1 MRIIISIF
9 TYIFIFVIPSY
20 ATREE
25 ANMIQSNNYIETSEI
40 KRLCGVNSVYIVS
53 ALYGF
58 PHKYSDVYRRL
69 SPKEDLKSSIA
80 DLERVLNEYK
90 IETHTLKLRPLQLY
104 NNPNCLFIMYTPPPE
119 GKSIGHFNVVRV
131 IDEENIQVI
140 DPPYSPRIIKKSDWI
155 SNDKIIFIAIGDNF
169 NPPIEFGI
177 LKIISILMIISGFLM
192 ILYIKFSKPK
202 KSSIK

>member
-1 MRIIISIF
+1 MRIWAYNILLLLLWS
-9 TYIFIFVIPSY
+9 YLLVIPIVSH
-20 ATREE
+20 AKESKTSISGR
-25 ANMIQSNNYIETSEI
+25 NHISMISHNEQIGIAIEKI
-40 KRLCGVNSVYIVS
+40 KESCGVNSSYIILNLLNKNPNYS
-53 ALYGF
+53 NLYR
-58 PHKYSDVYRRL
+58 KLVTT
-69 SPKEDLKSSIA
+69 EDSKVSIA

-155 SNDKIIFIAIGDNF
+155 SNDKIRD
-169 NPPIEFGI
+169 
-177 LKIISILMIISGFLM
+177 
-192 ILYIKFSKPK
+192 
-202 KSSIK
+202 